1 MTPTGGSPSVAVLG
15 PGGVGGFV
23 AAALARAGVP
33 VTVVA
38 REETAAAIARDGIDV
53 DSVRLGD
60 FTAHPR
66 AVAMLEL
73 PADVLVVATKAP
85 ALEAALR
92 RVRSEPRLVVPLL
105 NGVEHVATLRERFGD
120 AVVAASIRIAAERE
134 YGPPTRIVHTSPAFR
149 IELAPERDDAAAFVH
164 VLRAAEIPAKLVGRE
179 ADVLWSKLV
188 RLNALACTT
197 AAAGAPIGEVRAHPL
212 WRLRLEG
219 AVDETAAVAGAEGA
233 AVDPAATLQELMELA
248 PGQTSS
254 LRRDLEAGEPSELD
268 AIPGAVLRAAA
279 RHGVPAPTVA
289 ELVEL
294 IRSRY
299 PAA

>member
-1 MTPTGGSPSVAVLG
+1 MTPSVAVLG

-23 AAALARAGVP
+23 AGALARSGVP

-38 REETAAAIARDGIDV
+38 RDETAAAIARDGLEV

-60 FTAHPR
+60 FSAHPR

-73 PADVLVVATKAP
+73 PVDVLVVATKAP

-92 RVRSEPRLVVPLL
+92 RVRVEPKLVVPLL
-105 NGVEHVATLRERFGD
+105 NGVEHLAALRERFGQA
-120 AVVAASIRIAAERE
+120 AVAGSIRIAAERVSP
-134 YGPPTRIVHTSPAFR
+134 GRIVHTSPAFR
-149 IELAPERDDAAAFVH
+149 IELAPPRPDVSAFVH
-164 VLRAAEIPAKLVGRE
+164 VLRAAEIPTKLLDRE

-197 AAAGAPIGEVRAHPL
+197 AAAGAPIGEVRAHPA
-212 WRLRLEG
+212 WRVRLEG
-219 AVDETAAVAGAEGA
+219 AVDETAAVAAAEGA
-233 AVDPAATLQELMELA
+233 SVDAAGTLAELMELA
-248 PGQTSS
+248 PAQTSS
-254 LRRDLEAGEPSELD
+254 LHRDLEAGAPHEVD
-268 AIPGAVLRAAA
+268 AIPGAVLRAAE

-289 ELVEL
+289 ELVGL